1 MRIGVVVPMAVSDGS
16 GQMPSWPQV
25 RTFGQHAQAVGLHS
39 LWICDHLLPGPPDD
53 RAEGIHEGWTILAGL
68 AASTRRVELGQLVTC
83 TSFRHPALLAKMAT
97 TADAVSGGR
106 LILGLGAGWYDP
118 EYQAFG
124 YPTDHRVSRF
134 EEAIRLIGPLVRG
147 ETVTLAGSYY
157 QVREAVLCPP
167 PDRPIPILVAAQGR
181 RMLRLTARYADA
193 WNTAWYG
200 LPDQRLHRRLAELH
214 AALEA
219 EGRDPA
225 SLRRTI
231 GLEVRDPAA
240 TDPGEDL
247 GAGFGGSVDE
257 LAWVIDAY
265 EQLGVD
271 DLIVQLEPKTMR
283 SLDRLAAA
291 LELRTR

>member
-1 MRIGVVVPMAVSDGS
+1 MRIGVVVPMSMSDGP
-16 GQMPSWPQV
+16 GQMPTWPQV
-25 RTFGQHAQAVGLHS
+25 RAFGQHAEAVGLDS
-39 LWICDHLLPGPPDD
+39 VWVCDHLLAGPPDD
-53 RAEGIHEGWTILAGL
+53 GIHEGWTILAAL

-124 YPTDHRVSRF
+124 YPTDHRAGRF
-134 EEAIRLIGPLVRG
+134 EEAIAIIGPLLHG

-157 QVREAVLCPP
+157 QVRDALLDPA
-167 PDRPIPILVAAQGR
+167 PDRPIPILVAAKGW

-193 WNTAWYG
+193 WNTAWFG
-200 LPDQRLHRRLAELH
+200 LPDELLHRRLAELN

-225 SLRRTI
+225 TLRRTV
-231 GLEVRDPAA
+231 GMEVRDPEA

-247 GAGFGGSVDE
+247 GEGFGGSVAE
-257 LAWVIDAY
+257 LARAIDAY

-271 DLIVQLEPKTMR
+271 DLIVQLAPKTAG
-283 SLDRLAAA
+283 SLDRLAEA
-291 LELRTR
+291 LHLRDR